1 MKKITFTEEQKQYI
15 INEYLSHKKSTGQL
29 GEEFNCHSS
38 TIKKRL
44 EEWGYSTERG
54 THHFR
59 YEDLTGQIFGELTVL
74 RVNQQRY
81 DEDVK
86 KNNKPHRYW
95 TCLCSC
101 GRIKDVE
108 SSHLKNGHTTSCG
121 HIKSNGELKITKI
134 LQENNI
140 TFTSELYFT
149 DLRGY
154 GNGLL
159 RFDFG
164 ILENNSLKYL
174 IEFNGKQHYKQTNG
188 WNTEEEFK
196 IRQFNDNKKIEYC
209 KNNSIPLIIIPYDYL
224 ELLSLK
230 DLILETTIFRKV

>member
-1 MKKITFTEEQKQYI
+1 MKKIIFTEEQKQYI
-15 INEYLSHKKSTGQL
+15 INQYVSRKKSTGQL
-29 GEEFNCHSS
+29 GKEFNCHSS
-38 TIKKRL
+38 TILKRL
-44 EEWGYSTERG
+44 KEWGYEITKDNY
-54 THHFR
+54 HFP

-74 RVNQQRY
+74 GVNQKRY

-86 KNNKPHRYW
+86 KTNKPHRYW

-121 HIKSNGELKITKI
+121 HIKSNGELQITKI

-140 TFTSELYFT
+140 AFTSELYFK

-164 ILENNSLKYL
+164 ILENNFLKYL
-174 IEFNGKQHYKQTNG
+174 IEFNGEQHYKQTNG
-188 WNTEEEFK
+188 WNTIEEFN

-209 KNNSIPLIIIPYDYL
+209 KEHSIPLIIIPYNCL
-224 ELLSLK
+224 KLLSLK
-230 DLILETTIFRKV
+230 DLILETTTFRKV